1 MITYVRLLP
10 CLAHFFFEREMFLMK
25 AVSKIKTQILCSMTF
40 SYFFENLVFYE
51 IKGKNI
57 VLPGKLQIKKK
68 GKGKALLCVLQHC
81 CLEAY
86 CTLTQMSSF
95 IHLQRRCTHQ
105 AA

>member
-1 MITYVRLLP
+1 MWSPKIGIAKCCNDLDVKRRLW
-10 CLAHFFFEREMFLMK
+10 
-25 AVSKIKTQILCSMTF
+25 
-40 SYFFENLVFYE
+40 
-51 IKGKNI
+51 
-57 VLPGKLQIKKK
+57 
-68 GKGKALLCVLQHC
+68 VLQHC